1 MVLSANGGL
10 TMNKRTLA
18 VLAAVSAAGVAYV
31 ISKRSPLR
39 PELYWESIEK
49 PGRIVDVDGYGVHC
63 LELGS
68 GPAIVLVHG
77 FGGSTYSY
85 RRLAPILAERH
96 RTIAV
101 DLKGFG
107 YSQRDSHT
115 GLSHTDQ
122 VTMLRGLLRELGV
135 SSAVFVG
142 HSMGGAVVQRFAA
155 TYPDMV
161 DALVLAASVTGDERY
176 RRAVPPPVIVKPMAA
191 IIAALVSRRLLEL
204 SFYDPAH
211 LTDELRDAYL
221 RPIRIRGTIDGIL
234 RSGREAAGDPAFDR
248 SRITMPTLLLYAAH
262 DRVVPL
268 KTAQHLRTLLPH
280 ARLVVVDKAA
290 HLLLEEQPEV
300 CAGAIEDFLREAL
313 RPGATA
319 VARRDA

>member
-1 MVLSANGGL
+1 
-10 TMNKRTLA
+10 
-18 VLAAVSAAGVAYV
+18 
-31 ISKRSPLR
+31 
-39 PELYWESIEK
+39 
-49 PGRIVDVDGYGVHC
+49 
-63 LELGS
+63 
-68 GPAIVLVHG
+68 
-77 FGGSTYSY
+77 
-85 RRLAPILAERH
+85 
-96 RTIAV
+96 
-101 DLKGFG
+101 
-107 YSQRDSHT
+107 
-115 GLSHTDQ
+115 
-122 VTMLRGLLRELGV
+122 
-135 SSAVFVG
+135 
-142 HSMGGAVVQRFAA
+142 
-155 TYPDMV
+155 
-161 DALVLAASVTGDERY
+161 VTGDERY

-234 RSGREAAGDPAFDR
+234 RSGREAAGDPAIDR
-248 SRITMPTLLLYAAH
+248 SRITMPALLLYGAH